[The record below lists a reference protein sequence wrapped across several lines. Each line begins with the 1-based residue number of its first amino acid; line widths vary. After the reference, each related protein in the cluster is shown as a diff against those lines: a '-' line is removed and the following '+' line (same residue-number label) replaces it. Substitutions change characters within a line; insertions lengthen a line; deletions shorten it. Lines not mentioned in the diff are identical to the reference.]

1 MRKLFTILAI
11 AAVTVS
17 CLGTKRRT
25 EQTFEANSTVYAYFK
40 YIRVEKDK
48 LPIHNIMAADVSTE
62 EFMIMLSL
70 VGNNIGSIY
79 DVMDNKYGEKA
90 EAFRAAQEK
99 FGDYNPHPSIYRY
112 YEKGKNGGEWLIESG
127 NCIYYAFGEQISK
140 LTITSDRAWSADYPA
155 GKDLCPIFT
164 ANFYALGEYV
174 RSGFSSEANT
184 LVRKI
189 ANELTPADFSLM
201 IDSDWNIYGGTDL
214 SLHTAILP
222 EDYYEHTITVTLTL
236 DTGEEIAYSDRIANL
251 LPW

>member
-1 MRKLFTILAI
+1 MKKIFTILVI
-11 AAVTVS
+11 AAVAVGCLNSNKETDRTFEIDSTVS
-17 CLGTKRRT
+17 
-25 EQTFEANSTVYAYFK
+25 AYFK

-48 LPIHNIMAADVSTE
+48 LPIHTIMVADVNTE
-62 EFMIMLSL
+62 EMVIMLSL
-70 VGNNIGSIY
+70 VGNNIASIY
-79 DVMDNKYGEKA
+79 DVMNNPGGEKA
-90 EAFRAAQEK
+90 AEYKKAQEK
-99 FGDYNPHPSIYRY
+99 FGDYNPTPSVFRFF
-112 YEKGKNGGEWLIESG
+112 ENKNGGEWIIESG
-127 NCIYYAFGEQISK
+127 YCFYYAFGEQISQ
-140 LTITSDRAWSADYPA
+140 LSITSDRAWSNDYPA